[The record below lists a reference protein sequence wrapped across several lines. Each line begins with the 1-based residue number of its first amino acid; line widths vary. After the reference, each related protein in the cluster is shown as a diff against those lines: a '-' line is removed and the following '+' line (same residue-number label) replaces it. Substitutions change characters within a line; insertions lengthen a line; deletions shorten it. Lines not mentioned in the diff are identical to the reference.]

1 MSNENEYIEHPEE
14 QEEKPKRKKKAEWS
28 AMTAVWVVT
37 STHKESMRSQKNYTA
52 IAKETADA
60 STRLVQGGSSE
71 EE

>member
-1 MSNENEYIEHPEE
+1 VT
-14 QEEKPKRKKKAEWS
+14 
-28 AMTAVWVVT
+28 TAVWVVT